1 MTTTKYLSP
10 SSHQHHHTSS
20 GGFRSSS
27 SELPPHLIIHNVWS
41 PPAAEVPDTGD
52 RLCNFLYLGVL
63 KAKEMG
69 QVLQRPNSSKSKG
82 QWSGCVTSCKASSHL
97 CRGADRK
104 YDLGN
109 AFWKI
114 HINFFN
120 TQTRTKLRAC
130 SEVSVSCRALQ
141 PQLIL
146 GVTCAIQPLHFSFF
160 ASVAGVEQAAEC
172 VSVWSFLQCRGTQ
185 TVHSRHL
192 LWQSS
197 PYSGG
202 RTAPGR
208 EKCRSV
214 MVGLGGCLL
223 ASLVWGQGYGLLSLF
238 WVFVIFF
245 STCLQIQHRFCLWIF
260 GENWLSTI

>member
-82 QWSGCVTSCKASSHL
+82 QWSGCVTSCKASCHL

-160 ASVAGVEQAAEC
+160 ASVAGVEQAAEYMC
-172 VSVWSFLQCRGTQ
+172 VELPPMQGHPDRAQQAFALAVKSIFRGQDSTREREMQECYGWIVW
-185 TVHSRHL
+185 L
-192 LWQSS
+192 L
-197 PYSGG
+197 
-202 RTAPGR
+202 A
-208 EKCRSV
+208 CFI
-214 MVGLGGCLL
+214 GLG
-223 ASLVWGQGYGLLSLF
+223 AGLWTFIILSLCY
-238 WVFVIFF
+238 FF

-260 GENWLSTI
+260 GGNWL